1 MEFGYIV
8 IGVIVIGLIYHFAKD
23 EKSSTPVV
31 ETKSEVPST
40 AELKKLTKQ
49 QLFDLA
55 DKKSLKVKK
64 SGTKAEVVSSI
75 RQQLK

>member
-8 IGVIVIGLIYHFAKD
+8 IGVIVIGLIYHLTKS
-23 EKSSTPVV
+23 EKSSAPVV

-49 QLFDLA
+49 QLLDLA
-55 DKKSLKVKK
+55 DKKSLKVKR